1 MAAVGSIK
9 RRARLSLVYLVL
21 ILLAAEF
28 LPPILRGSE
37 CDGLDATDDVCITRP
52 MTVAGHARFLAFHR

>member
-1 MAAVGSIK
+1 MAAAGSIK

-37 CDGLDATDDVCITRP
+37 CDGQVATGDVCITRP
-52 MTVAGHARFLAFHR
+52 MASRNVNTATR